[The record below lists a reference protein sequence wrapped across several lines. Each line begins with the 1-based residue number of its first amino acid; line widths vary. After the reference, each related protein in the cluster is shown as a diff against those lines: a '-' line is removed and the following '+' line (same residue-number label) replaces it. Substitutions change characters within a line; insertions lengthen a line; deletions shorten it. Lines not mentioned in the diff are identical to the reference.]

1 VIVGVGLLVGRPA
14 GVVWGAGCEGF
25 TAVLLGFGDGLPSG
39 SVRLGLG
46 AAAGALLARKAKMA
60 CDDDA
65 AGAPRGVV
73 RAGADPVGLGVDELA
88 GPRLRDAE
96 VLDWDG
102 LAGTVPSG
110 PLGAAA
116 R

>member
-1 VIVGVGLLVGRPA
+1 VIVGVGLLVGRPR

-25 TAVLLGFGDGLPSG
+25 TAVLLGFGDGLASG
-39 SVRLGLG
+39 PVRVG
-46 AAAGALLARKAKMA
+46 AAAGVLLAEKPGMA
-60 CDDDA
+60 WDDDA

-73 RAGADPVGLGVDELA
+73 RAGVELVGPL
-88 GPRLRDAE
+88 LRDAE

-102 LAGTVPSG
+102 LAVMLPAG